1 MKNDINDV
9 LDYLKTKGVSYG
21 DIRVAREKS
30 ENFQAKNGHPEN
42 ISANSSEGFGIRV
55 VADGAWGFASS
66 SRITREEMHR
76 IADEAVGIAK
86 SSARFKIDDVELA
99 PQEPV
104 VDDWENAY
112 EKDPFSVPMAERMD
126 MLVEASKRV
135 FEAENAVKVSEGFMS
150 FFYTDK
156 VFASTEGAYITQ
168 RITESGGGISATAV
182 GEDDIQTRSYPNSF
196 RGNFGTLGYE
206 IIRDMDLLG
215 NCERVAAEAV
225 QLLKAKTCPTKVTD
239 LVIDATMM
247 ALQVH
252 ESCGHP
258 TELDRVLGMEAS
270 YAGGSFLQPG
280 FLGNL
285 KYGSDIINIVGD
297 ATAPGGLGTF
307 GYDDDGVPGQ
317 RFDIIKDGVFVG
329 YLSNRETAPALGPG
343 GRSTGANRADGWN
356 RIPIVRMTNIN
367 LLPGEGTLE
376 ELIAGV
382 DDGLYLE
389 TNRAWSID
397 DKRVNFQFTTEWA
410 REIKKGK
417 LADPVKNATYT
428 AKTTEFWN
436 ACDAVAGPEEWAM
449 WGTPNCGKGEPSQT
463 MHVGHGTSPAR
474 FRGIQVRQA

>member
-21 DIRVAREKS
+21 DVRVVREKS

-42 ISANSSEGFGIRV
+42 ISANSSDGFGIRV
-55 VADGAWGFASS
+55 IADGAWGFASS
-66 SRITREEMHR
+66 SRITKKEMHR
-76 IADEAVGIAK
+76 IADEAMGIAK
-86 SSARFKIDDVELA
+86 SSARFKIDDVTLA

-104 VDDWENAY
+104 VDDWENEY
-112 EKDPFSVPMAERMD
+112 QEDPFSVPMAERMD
-126 MLVEASKRV
+126 LLVEASKLMLD
-135 FEAENAVKVSEGFMS
+135 AEKDIKIAEGFMS

-168 RITESGGGISATAV
+168 KITESGGGITATAV
-182 GEDDIQTRSYPNSF
+182 NEDDIQTRSYPNSF
-196 RGNFGTLGYE
+196 RGNFGTVGYE
-206 IIRDMDLLG
+206 IIRDMDLLAH
-215 NCERVAAEAV
+215 CERVSSEAV
-225 QLLKAKTCPTKVTD
+225 QLLKAKVCPTKATD
-239 LVIDATMM
+239 LVIDGTMM
-247 ALQVH
+247 ALQIH

-258 TELDRVLGMEAS
+258 SELDRVLGMEAS
-270 YAGGSFLQPG
+270 YAGGSFLQPEL
-280 FLGNL
+280 LGNL
-285 KYGSDIINIVGD
+285 KYGSDIVNIVGD
-297 ATAPGGLGTF
+297 ATAAGGLGAF
-307 GYDDDGVPGQ
+307 SYDDEGVPA
-317 RFDIIKDGVFVG
+317 RCFDIIKDGVFVG
-329 YLSNRETAPALGPG
+329 YLSNRETAPALGPD

-356 RIPIVRMTNIN
+356 RIPLVRMTNIN

-410 REIKKGK
+410 REIKNGK
-417 LADPVKNATYT
+417 LGDPVKNATYT

-436 ACDAVAGPEEWAM
+436 ACDAIGGPEEWAL
-449 WGTPNCGKGEPSQT
+449 WGTPNCGKGEPSQI